1 MGASTKTVPESLR
14 ASLPSRFLIVIGR
27 QYGSGGR
34 RIGRYIADALGIP
47 YYDKTLLREAAQ
59 RLGFEERVFRDVDE
73 KRPSFLRSLLQ
84 LNYGSQTSD
93 YSGSGLG
100 DEGIYELQSR
110 VIKQLC
116 EEGPCVIVGRTA
128 DYVMRDFPSMVSLFL
143 HAPDECRAAAIVARG
158 DAADIEEALD
168 KAKKEDRKRESYYN
182 YFTNR
187 RWGHAA
193 NYHLCVDSSRC
204 TPAGVLAMVIDMLN
218 NGRHTE
224 QKREE

>member
-1 MGASTKTVPESLR
+1 MGAETKTVTESLR
-14 ASLPSRFLIVIGR
+14 TLLPDRFLIVIGR

-34 RIGRYIADALGIP
+34 KIGIYIADALGIP
-47 YYDKTLLREAAQ
+47 YYDKTLLREAAR
-59 RLGFEERVFRDVDE
+59 RLGFEERVFRDADE

-93 YSGSGLG
+93 YSANSLC
-100 DEGIYELQSR
+100 DEDIYALQSR

-128 DYVMRDFPSMVSLFL
+128 DYVMREHPSAVSLFL
-143 HAPDECRAAAIVARG
+143 HAPDECRTAAIIARG
-158 DAADIEEALD
+158 DASSAEEALE
-168 KAKKEDRKRESYYN
+168 KARKEDRKRESYYN

-204 TPAGVLAMVIDMLN
+204 TPAGILALVVDILDKN
-218 NGRHTE
+218 RQH
-224 QKREE
+224 